1 MSRGGKHT
9 WPISSAGLLRSD
21 GGAILPELAGREFE
35 EQAME
40 LDGSRAAVGAY
51 ENHSEQL
58 WLQ

>member
-1 MSRGGKHT
+1 
-9 WPISSAGLLRSD
+9 LRSD

-35 EQAME
+35 EQEME